1 VRIVLVG
8 PPGAGKGTQAAR
20 LSERLGAPHISTG
33 DLFRDNMKNETDLGR
48 EAQRY
53 VDAGDLVP
61 DEVTVKMVKDRLAQS
76 DAQDGFLL
84 DGFPRNAAQAQEL
97 ELVLGELGQRLDAVL
112 VFEVDDEELIQR
124 LTARGR
130 SDDTEETIRHR
141 QEVYRSETEP
151 LIDHYSEIAVRVN
164 AVGSVDEIT
173 DRAMDALAD
182 EPDD

>member
-33 DLFRDNMKNETDLGR
+33 DLFRDNMKNETDLGK

-61 DEVTVKMVKDRLAQS
+61 DEVTVKMVKDRLAQP
-76 DAQDGFLL
+76 DAAEGFLL
-84 DGFPRNAAQAQEL
+84 DGFPRNTAQAQEL
-97 ELVLGELGQRLDAVL
+97 ETVLGELGQRLDAVL
-112 VFEVDDEELIQR
+112 VFEVEDEELVKR

-151 LIDHYSEIAVRVN
+151 LIAHYSDIAVRVD
-164 AVGSVDEIT
+164 AVGSVEEIT